1 MRRSETQ
8 SLGSVIK
15 EYLKE
20 SRMDGKLAEIEAVNS
35 WETIIGKTIA
45 RATTQI
51 YIKNG
56 VLYVHLRS
64 SIVRNELFMMRHQI
78 VHAMNHHVGRQVI
91 REIVLR

>member
-8 SLGSVIK
+8 SLGKVIK

-20 SRMDGKLAEIEAVNS
+20 SRMDGKLAEVEAINS

-45 RATTQI
+45 RATTNL

-56 VLYVHLRS
+56 VLYVHLKS

-78 VHAMNHHVGRQVI
+78 VDAMNKHVGQPVI
-91 REIVLR
+91 RQIILR